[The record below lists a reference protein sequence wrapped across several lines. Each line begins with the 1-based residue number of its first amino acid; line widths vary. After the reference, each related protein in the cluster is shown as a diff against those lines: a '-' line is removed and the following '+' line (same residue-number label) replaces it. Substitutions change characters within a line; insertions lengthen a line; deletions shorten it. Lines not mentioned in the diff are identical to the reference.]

1 MYLTSVGNLQI
12 RSRMSTIRLRLLII
26 IWQDT
31 SRSTHFVAAWKS
43 QKLSQPIWSK
53 IKRWQSG
60 YRIMSNLRWR
70 SYIPLFCSMME
81 EHQNNLRKII
91 SLLGVMKSTR
101 SFKRMLRFLV
111 GTCGLYE
118 IRLEQGQKMRSSLF
132 RLRPCKLYLKMG
144 MQPLA
149 KLVHTAMFVN
159 FSRKVHKEKEAQTS

>member
-1 MYLTSVGNLQI
+1 M
-12 RSRMSTIRLRLLII
+12 
-26 IWQDT
+26 
-31 SRSTHFVAAWKS
+31 A
-43 QKLSQPIWSK
+43 
-53 IKRWQSG
+53 
-60 YRIMSNLRWR
+60 
-70 SYIPLFCSMME
+70 LFCSMME

-132 RLRPCKLYLKMG
+132 RLRPCKLFLKMG

-149 KLVHTAMFVN
+149 KLVHTAMLVN
-159 FSRKVHKEKEAQTS
+159 FSRKVHKEKEARTSLTRLPRSISSEFKRETSKTNNKQNLTQIVRHKFLKCITNLIQLHLISRLRILLLLVARIPKE